1 MKKYLLKRL
10 IYIIVVFFIVS
21 LLMFMLYNLIP
32 SNPAL
37 AQMEPLRKT
46 MKPND
51 WNAKYLA
58 LREEMGLDDPLLL
71 RYGRWIGFA
80 KRRDSE
86 KYHFVEANKM
96 KNGKRYIMSYTDG
109 TTEYIIGCSYA
120 GQGEDYENQFIKMV
134 PINIEGDKKLD
145 ISPTDA
151 AKYGASIKK
160 FLFAAEGSSKDG
172 WVFKNADNG
181 FYLVFNEEGQPA
193 FVDKLSDTSLKKWN
207 YGTDKSLSN
216 IDWKG
221 GDNKY
226 LTFMPMD
233 EEKTNDNYVGATD
246 EPSAAF
252 KLYEI
257 KDMRFNGMVEG
268 NFGQSIK
275 YKKSVVDC
283 IKTPMLNS
291 IILNVGSTIIALA
304 LTIPLGIY
312 CAVHAR
318 KPIDT
323 IIQAITVIGHS
334 MPLFIIAILFIYV
347 FAVLLRIFPVG
358 GAKTPGSTLTGIAEF
373 GDRMYYMCLPILTMV
388 FVSLA
393 GMTRM
398 VRASMLDS
406 LSQDYIRTARAKGLK
421 EKVVIYSHAWRNA
434 LLPVSTSVIGSFV
447 SVFTG
452 GSLVL
457 ENTFSLNGTGAL
469 YMQALLTSDFELVL
483 ALQMFYELVALIG
496 ILLTDISY
504 TLIDPR
510 VRISK

>member
-1 MKKYLLKRL
+1 MKKYLLKRF

-21 LLMFMLYNLIP
+21 LLMYMLYNLIP

-71 RYGRWIGFA
+71 RYARWIGFA

-86 KYHFVEANKM
+86 RFHFVEADKM
-96 KNGKRYIMSYTDG
+96 KNGKRYIMCYTDG

-120 GQGEDYENQFIKMV
+120 GQGDYEDQFIKMV
-134 PINIEGDKKLD
+134 PITVDGDKKLD
-145 ISPTDA
+145 ISPSDVN
-151 AKYGASIKK
+151 KYGASIRK

-181 FYLVFNEEGQPA
+181 FYLVFNEDGQPA
-193 FVDKLSDTSLKKWN
+193 FADKLTDGCFKKWN
-207 YGTDKSLSN
+207 YGPDKSISN

-221 GDNKY
+221 NDTKY
-226 LTFMPMD
+226 LNFMPQD
-233 EEKTNDNYVGATD
+233 EEKTIDNYVGATD
-246 EPSAAF
+246 SPKAAF

-257 KDMRFNGMVEG
+257 KDMRFYGMLEG

-275 YKKSVVDC
+275 FKKSVVDC
-283 IKTPMLNS
+283 IGTPMLNS
-291 IILNVGSTIIALA
+291 IILNVASTVLALA
-304 LTIPLGIY
+304 ITIPLGIY

-318 KPIDT
+318 KVMDT
-323 IIQAITVIGHS
+323 TIQAVTVIGQS
-334 MPLFIIAILFIYV
+334 MPSFITAILFIYV

-358 GAKTPGSTLTGIAEF
+358 GAKTPGSTLTGAAEF
-373 GDRMYYMCLPILTMV
+373 ADRMYYMLLPILTMV
-388 FVSLA
+388 FMSLA

-398 VRASMLDS
+398 VRASMLDC

-434 LLPVSTSVIGSFV
+434 LLPVSTSVIGSFIG
-447 SVFTG
+447 VFTG
-452 GSLVL
+452 GSLII
-457 ENTFSLNGTGAL
+457 ERTFALNGTGAL
-469 YMQALLTSDFELVL
+469 YMDALITSDFELVL
-483 ALQMFYELVALIG
+483 ALQMFYEIVSLLGV
-496 ILLTDISY
+496 LLTDVSY